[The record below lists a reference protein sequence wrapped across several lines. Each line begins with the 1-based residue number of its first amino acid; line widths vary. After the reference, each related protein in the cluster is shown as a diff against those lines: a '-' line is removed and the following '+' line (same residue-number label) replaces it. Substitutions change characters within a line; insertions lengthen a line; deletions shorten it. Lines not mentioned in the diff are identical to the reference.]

1 MSLEGF
7 FLSDK
12 VKLVVPH
19 PLEYRKHRR
28 FPMVD
33 EVGIVTDII
42 TWSRYTF
49 TKVLLVRF
57 LDCDEEWEKLPKE
70 VEMQR
75 EDMWPECEAPLPPDW
90 KDHV

>member
-7 FLSDK
+7 FVGDK
-12 VKLVVPH
+12 VKLVRPH
-19 PLEYRKHRR
+19 PPEYRKHRR

-42 TWSRYTF
+42 TRSRYTF
-49 TKVLLVRF
+49 VPVLLVRF
-57 LDCDEEWEKLPKE
+57 FDCDEEWEKLPKE

-75 EDMWPECEAPLPPDW
+75 EDMLPECEAPFPADW
-90 KDHV
+90 KDRV